1 MVCLDTKIAD
11 DILMPKSMRTRSIL
25 LALGILQLVAR
36 TAAQSGGGTRAAGA
50 AADEAVKL
58 EVFTVTGS
66 NIRRVDAETALPVT
80 VIDKSELDARGAA
93 TMAELF
99 ETLGAAEISGI
110 TELNNGPMRWW
121 TAWRSSAMALPRFT
135 VRTRR
140 PA

>member
-1 MVCLDTKIAD
+1 MVYLDRKMALDTL
-11 DILMPKSMRTRSIL
+11 ILKSMRTRFIL

-50 AADEAVKL
+50 SADEAVKL

-93 TMAELF
+93 TMAAAPPP
-99 ETLGAAEISGI
+99 ETPAAPPREA
-110 TELNNGPMRWW
+110 GPAR
-121 TAWRSSAMALPRFT
+121 PRPP
-135 VRTRR
+135 R
-140 PA
+140 